1 MIRRKIAAAVLATTL
16 IFGSA
21 VSVMA
26 SDKNLTYPDDF
37 STTAGSDI
45 LSDAFSDMLPGE
57 TRSQTIELKN
67 TDAQQMK
74 FYMYTE
80 ITDNFADKGDQ
91 NAIYTL
97 ELKKEGE
104 AEPFFSGIIGKD
116 KVDLGRDRLTED
128 NQVLLDSL
136 KKGESSSV
144 TITITLDGDSA
155 ENLYE
160 EQSGVIK
167 MVFSAT
173 EDNGIPKKQTIKKDQ
188 KKVYGTSNTI
198 TKIVKTGD
206 EFPVE
211 ALLAVAGVSLVAVI
225 ILVSKRKKKVEDEI

>member
-26 SDKNLTYPDDF
+26 SEKNLTYPDDF
-37 STTAGSDI
+37 STTAGADI
-45 LSDAFSDMLPGE
+45 LSDAFSDMVPGE
-57 TRSQTIELKN
+57 MRSQTIELKN
-67 TDAQQMK
+67 ADAQQMK

-80 ITDNFADKGDQ
+80 ITDNLADKGDQ

-104 AEPFFSGIIGKD
+104 QEPFFSGIIGKD

-136 KKGESSSV
+136 KKGETSSV

-160 EQSGVIK
+160 DKDGVIR

-198 TKIVKTGD
+198 TKVVKTGD